1 MQYNSSLNL
10 GDELGIYSTNV
21 GTGVS
26 LSSFMTAV
34 TIFFVGILITKFGTF
49 DDSIRIP
56 ILFLIV
62 STFGF
67 LYSAM
72 IYSNATGKLVRLK
85 PGNFQ
90 KNMHIGDVLSEY
102 FGVYFLILSI
112 PLAIQAITTD
122 NFLKIATLV
131 VSMSG
136 LIFYHY
142 SKFSVMEAHFKKTH
156 YYILMIILLLEIS
169 GFTLQKSNSSIFL
182 IISIMQILFFLI
194 LSTISLRRKELDRI
208 WEWKILT

>member
-1 MQYNSSLNL
+1 MQYSPTINL
-10 GDELGIYSTNV
+10 GDELGVYSTNV

-34 TIFFVGILITKFGTF
+34 TIFFVGILITKFESF

-56 ILFLIV
+56 IFFLII

-72 IYSNATGKLVRLK
+72 IYSNATGKLIRLK
-85 PGNFQ
+85 PENFQ

-122 NFLKIATLV
+122 NFLKIATLI
-131 VSMSG
+131 VSMVG
-136 LIFYHY
+136 LVFYHY
-142 SKFSVMEAHFKKTH
+142 SKFSVMEAHFKKSH
-156 YYILMIILLLEIS
+156 YYLLLIILIFETS
-169 GFTLQKSNSSIFL
+169 SFVMQTSHNSSYLIFSL
-182 IISIMQILFFLI
+182 LQVLFFLI
-194 LSTISLRRKELDRI
+194 IATISLKRKELDKI
-208 WEWKILT
+208 WE